1 MEQNPKR
8 ICKKCFLQDFAP
20 EEYLDNMRT
29 YLQGLDEEIK
39 TEESEYQNRLSQCES
54 CDKLQEGLCRICG
67 CFVEY
72 RAAIRI
78 KKCPDTQPRW

>member
-1 MEQNPKR
+1 MDQKPKR

-20 EEYLDNMRT
+20 EEYLENMRV
-29 YLQGLDEEIK
+29 YLKGLDEEIK
-39 TEESEYQNRLSQCES
+39 TEEEEYQNRLSQCET
-54 CDKLQEGLCRICG
+54 CDKLHEGLCRICG

-78 KKCPDTQPRW
+78 KKCPDTHPRW